1 MHQSPTTPSDLY
13 GRQILRRI
21 MPILVTCSLVYW
33 LSGGIPPASW
43 EQLVQVCTHFST
55 LLASRGTEAL
65 SALLIL
71 FVQALFI
78 GFAWGFLIWLLVR
91 EFQALRT
98 SINPQSYLDAQR
110 SASFHGHA
118 QGQIGVASRQSYQA
132 PALEQS
138 SLVGVRDWQMPFPTS
153 EGMAGVQSMRS
164 TTDPF
169 ASPSN
174 AGLYAPQM
182 QAPFFENPFADETQG
197 FPLATPPDQALTAH
211 NKQTRVFDNPFDEQ
225 YREQQDQQD
234 QQEQYAPSLTSPSR
248 QISPPLSALSIPLPN
263 ESIHLSEVATPF
275 DTQESGELERL
286 EPATPGSDEV
296 HYSDVLGTLGFM
308 PTRPSSSSHENQERS
323 KPAQPIQRAV
333 EPPQPTPA
341 PVPQEQAI
349 TRVPFVAAEQA
360 PAVVP
365 PIPAPPATPPAP
377 PASMPAHNPFDVQP
391 DIFDLFGLGTAPV
404 EPILPPIAPQHST
417 SMPESAPSF
426 AMSAGTNPF
435 EEEALPA
442 LQPASTALVRASQT
456 SMVQPEPTRIE
467 EDDDEEDDPFI
478 FGNPFEGPLPDVFHQ
493 DSDLRQSV
501 LEHTG
506 DVIEAPIEQT
516 RAKKKRHKKRS
527 TPTQQP

>member
-21 MPILVTCSLVYW
+21 LPILATCSLVYW

-55 LLASRGTEAL
+55 LGTAAL

-78 GFAWGFLIWLLVR
+78 GFAWGFLIWLLIR

-98 SINPQSYLDAQR
+98 GINPQSSIDAQR
-110 SASFHGHA
+110 SALLHGQRQTSA
-118 QGQIGVASRQSYQA
+118 ASRQSYQA
-132 PALEQS
+132 PIAQS
-138 SLVGVRDWQMPFPTS
+138 ASGEVGDWQIPFPMS

-164 TTDPF
+164 TPDSF

-174 AGLYAPQM
+174 AGLYAPVQPM
-182 QAPFFENPFADETQG
+182 QTQSAFFENPFADETQS
-197 FPLATPPDQALTAH
+197 FPLATQPDQALTTP
-211 NKQTRVFDNPFDEQ
+211 NKHARVSDNPFDEH
-225 YREQQDQQD
+225 YAGQQE
-234 QQEQYAPSLTSPSR
+234 QQEQYAPSLPSSSR
-248 QISPPLSALSIPLPN
+248 QISPPLSALPMPLPH
-263 ESIHLSEVATPF
+263 ESDHLLEVATPF

-286 EPATPGSDEV
+286 EPVTPGNDEIY
-296 HYSDVLGTLGFM
+296 YSDVLGTLGFI
-308 PTRPSSSSHENQERS
+308 PTRPSSSNHENKERS
-323 KPAQPIQRAV
+323 QPAQPVQRAV
-333 EPPQPTPA
+333 ETIQPTPA
-341 PVPQEQAI
+341 PASHEQAI
-349 TRVPFVAAEQA
+349 ARAPFVAAEQA

-365 PIPAPPATPPAP
+365 PIPAAPPPTP
-377 PASMPAHNPFDVQP
+377 PASMPAHNPFDVQS
-391 DIFDLFGLGTAPV
+391 DIFDLFGLGAAPL
-404 EPILPPIAPQHST
+404 EPILAPMAPQHSAPMSEDT
-417 SMPESAPSF
+417 PSLAISASN
-426 AMSAGTNPF
+426 NPL

-442 LQPASTALVRASQT
+442 PQPASTSLVRASQT
-456 SMVQPEPTRIE
+456 GMVQPEPTRIE
-467 EDDDEEDDPFI
+467 EEDEEEDDPFI

-493 DSDLRQSV
+493 DSDLRRSI

-516 RAKKKRHKKRS
+516 RAKKKRPKKRS